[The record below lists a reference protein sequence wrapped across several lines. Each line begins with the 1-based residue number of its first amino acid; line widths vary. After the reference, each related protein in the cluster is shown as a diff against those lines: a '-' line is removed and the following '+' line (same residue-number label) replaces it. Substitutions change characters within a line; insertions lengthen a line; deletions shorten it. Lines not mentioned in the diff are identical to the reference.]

1 MISTNS
7 LPTDEALR
15 QRPARTPAFGRLY
28 IRNLIAVQLMF
39 FTGILLCL
47 LMPNPASANIDDDK
61 TLLLALKG
69 LTIERGTNINRKQ
82 ERPLSVSIV
91 TSGPYLDVIPIVT
104 MIREINNIAGKEIF
118 VINEVMTA
126 PTRNPSTRVNPA
138 SDMVIIKG
146 TRIMNEMFTYFMFS
160 IIDFVNKHGS
170 INTQQVYDDVSSK
183 RDICRQFEWHNDE
196 TGDKILTVL
205 DDWFGY
211 RYFVRCSATR
221 LLRAAGI
228 FVDQTEL
235 PLLDDGTEGNFRL
248 SEIVDGTVQRAL
260 GTLYRNDVRRGMGY
274 DEIARAAG
282 LGG

>member
-1 MISTNS
+1 
-7 LPTDEALR
+7 
-15 QRPARTPAFGRLY
+15 
-28 IRNLIAVQLMF
+28 
-39 FTGILLCL
+39 
-47 LMPNPASANIDDDK
+47 MPVPASANTDDDQ
-61 TLLLALKG
+61 TLLANLKD
-69 LTIERGTNINRKQ
+69 LTIEHRTSGNRKQ
-82 ERPLSVSIV
+82 QRPLSVSIV
-91 TSGPYLDVIPIVT
+91 TTDPYPAAVPVVT
-104 MIREINNIAGKEIF
+104 MIRELNSIAGKELF
-118 VINEVMTA
+118 VINEVMTEQNSK
-126 PTRNPSTRVNPA
+126 RGTRVNPS

-146 TRIMNEMFTYFMFS
+146 TRIMNRMFTYFLFNVG
-160 IIDFVNKHGS
+160 DFVENHGQ
-170 INTQQVYDDVSSK
+170 INFNEIYDDVSSE
-183 RDICRQFEWHNDE
+183 RDICRQFEWRDDA

-248 SEIVDGTVQRAL
+248 SEILNETIQRAFR
-260 GTLYRNDVRRGMGY
+260 TLYRDNVRRGMGY